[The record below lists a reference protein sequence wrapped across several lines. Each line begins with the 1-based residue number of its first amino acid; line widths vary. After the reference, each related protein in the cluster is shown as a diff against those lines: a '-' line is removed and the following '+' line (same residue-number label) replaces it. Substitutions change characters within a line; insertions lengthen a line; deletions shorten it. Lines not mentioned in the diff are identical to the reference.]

1 VESPNSHAVV
11 EVGFDE
17 IPLTSSFDSIVFRL
31 LTMELNPFH
40 AIFYLN
46 IVIIATRFDRG
57 SHTIILHPGL
67 KEFLEKCFVQFQV
80 YIWFTTQHHN
90 IYNYLDKIW
99 HKTQISVHVSKVL
112 NHDFYMRN
120 PHFLLDKLDKPIF
133 HKNIDVFFST

>member
-1 VESPNSHAVV
+1 MIS
-11 EVGFDE
+11 GG
-17 IPLTSSFDSIVFRL
+17 DSLVPCL
-31 LTMELNPFH
+31 PTMEVNPFH
-40 AIFYLN
+40 VIFDLN
-46 IVIIATRFDRG
+46 GLLITTCFKKGGYGKA
-57 SHTIILHPGL
+57 SSCTIILHPRL
-67 KEFLEKCFVQFQV
+67 KEFLEKCLALFHV
-80 YIWFTTQHHN
+80 YIWSTTQHHN